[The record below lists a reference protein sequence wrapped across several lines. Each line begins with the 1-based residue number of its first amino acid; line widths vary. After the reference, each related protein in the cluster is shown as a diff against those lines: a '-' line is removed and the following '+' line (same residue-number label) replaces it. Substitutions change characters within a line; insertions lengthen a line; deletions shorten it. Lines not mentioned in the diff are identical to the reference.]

1 MRLSAFNRSTTP
13 ELQGSVVRLSG
24 DLIQDERTGAGFY
37 RAGIR
42 LSKGELTRMP
52 GLTLVPGMPVESL
65 IKTGDRTVLSYLLKP
80 ISDHAQRAF
89 REG

>member
-1 MRLSAFNRSTTP
+1 MR
-13 ELQGSVVRLSG
+13 V
-24 DLIQDERTGAGFY
+24 
-37 RAGIR
+37 
-42 LSKGELTRMP
+42 P

-80 ISDHAQRAF
+80 ISDHAHRAF